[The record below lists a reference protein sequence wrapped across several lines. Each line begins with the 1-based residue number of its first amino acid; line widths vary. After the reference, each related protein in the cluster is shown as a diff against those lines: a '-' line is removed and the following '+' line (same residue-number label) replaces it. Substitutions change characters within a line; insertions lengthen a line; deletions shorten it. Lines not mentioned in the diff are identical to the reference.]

1 MHEKKK
7 CISMLYF
14 GSEVVFYTKQGL
26 SGLLS
31 VVVSV
36 PGILCTYLAPGKPFC
51 LIANLPYYVF

>member
-1 MHEKKK
+1 
-7 CISMLYF
+7 MLYF